1 MTLIYAKLLLTAVF
15 WGGTFIAGRLL
26 TEHAGPFAG
35 SFLRFAV
42 AGVLLVLVTLRSE
55 NGLPAPPRRHLPV
68 LLLMGLTGIFGYNFF
83 FLTGL
88 KTVEAGRASI
98 IIACNPIVIALAAAL
113 LFRERLNAFKLAGIL
128 ISILGAVA
136 VITRGSLDR
145 VLDGGGF
152 GWGELCILGCV
163 GCWVAYSLLGKVVMA
178 DLSPLVAVT
187 YSSVV
192 GTLLLLPA
200 ALAEGLPLADYAPA
214 AWAAAAYLGVFG
226 TVLGF
231 VWYYQGIRRVGPVR
245 AGLFINF
252 VPISA
257 VLMAFLFL
265 GEPLTA
271 SLLVETV
278 MVSAGVAL
286 TAVEPGRLR
295 RRPPQV

>member
-1 MTLIYAKLLLTAVF
+1 MTLTYAKLLMTAVF
-15 WGGTFIAGRLL
+15 WGGTFIAGKVLA
-26 TEHAGPFAG
+26 EHAGPFAG

-42 AGVLLVLVTLRSE
+42 ACVLLVLVTLRSE

-88 KTVEAGRASI
+88 KYVEAGRASI
-98 IIACNPIVIALAAAL
+98 IIACNPIAIALMAAVI
-113 LFRERLNAFKLAGIL
+113 FKERLTPFKLGGVL
-128 ISILGAVA
+128 ISILGAVT

-145 VLDGGGF
+145 VLGGGF

-178 DLSPLVAVT
+178 DLSPLAAVT
-187 YSSVV
+187 CSSVA

-200 ALAEGLPLADYAPA
+200 ALAEGLPLADYSPS
-214 AWAAAAYLGVFG
+214 AWAAAAYLGLFG

-257 VLMAFLFL
+257 VLMAYCFL
-265 GEPLTA
+265 GEPLTV
-271 SLLVETV
+271 SLLVGTV
-278 MVSAGVAL
+278 MVSAGVVL
-286 TAVEPGRLR
+286 TAVQPGGPKH
-295 RRPPQV
+295 RPPQA